1 MIPKFKQYISES
13 VWGDIRKKSLG
24 KEERLEGC
32 SMEELRDTLKEMYW
46 VDERVGDTSNIMF
59 WDGKIEGKPK
69 RFVQFPLCVN
79 QLMKDS
85 SLELAYSIPTGI
97 QIEFDNHMTQVH
109 IVNMKEFQEALE
121 DEEEFRRVISEK
133 YDLTENWEGWPYG
146 DIKPKQ
152 GFMTKQQ
159 CIEIIDKILMYIKD
173 PLVRKQK
180 ELDDTK
186 V

>member
-13 VWGDIRKKSLG
+13 VWGSIRKKSLG
-24 KEERLEGC
+24 EEERLEGC

-46 VDERVGDTSNIMF
+46 VDDRVGDNSNIMI
-59 WDGKIEGKPK
+59 WDGKIDGKPK

-109 IVNMKEFQEALE
+109 VVNMGELQAALE
-121 DEEEFRRVISEK
+121 DEEEFKRVISAK
-133 YDLTENWEGWPYG
+133 YDFEEDWTGWPYA

-152 GFMTKQQ
+152 GNLLTKKQ
-159 CIEIIDKILMYIKD
+159 CIEIIDKILMYVKD

-180 ELDDTK
+180 ELE
-186 V
+186 